1 VDLREDDH
9 LSQPVEYAVA
19 VDRFL
24 SAAALG
30 DGSRRIYRIALAT
43 WAWGLVDH
51 TPPTGDGRRNATPP
65 ALPLPLLD
73 TPLAAAR
80 LRSAFDAR
88 SAAVGVRTA
97 NRELSILVGAVTWWR
112 AQGWLTGDPTSG
124 LRPLPLPKPRGEESR
139 IDAHQAR
146 AVLELRAPLREQTFW
161 HLLYETGAPIERV
174 LALDVDDLNLPGRRT
189 RERGEGSLRWG
200 DGAALLLPLLVLGRV
215 DGPLFTTS
223 RGRLSYRR
231 AAEVFTAATRPLD
244 PRGHGWTLHQF
255 SAAGRH

>member
-1 VDLREDDH
+1 
-9 LSQPVEYAVA
+9 
-19 VDRFL
+19 
-24 SAAALG
+24 
-30 DGSRRIYRIALAT
+30 
-43 WAWGLVDH
+43 LVDD
-51 TPPTGDGRRNATPP
+51 TPPMGDGRRNAAPP

-88 SAAVGVRTA
+88 SATVGVRTA
-97 NRELSILVGAVTWWR
+97 NRELSILVGAVNWWR

-124 LRPLPLPKPRGEESR
+124 LRPLPLPKPPGKEPR
-139 IDAHQAR
+139 IDAHRAR
-146 AVLELRAPLREQTFW
+146 AVLRLRAPLREQAFW
-161 HLLYETGAPIERV
+161 HLLYETDAPIERV

-189 RERGEGSLRWG
+189 REHRDGSLRWG

-231 AAEVFTAATRPLD
+231 AAEVFAAATRPLD
-244 PRGHGWTLHQF
+244 PLGCGWTLHQF
-255 SAAGRH
+255 SAAGRR